1 LYDGGVTRLVTLRS
15 DTVQLGSGSLDIH
28 SFGVVAMQKP
38 VLVLGALAMLTQ
50 PALASPEG
58 TWEIEMRDSRYSVE
72 LCGDGTQLC
81 GTLIWL
87 GNGADNAENL
97 PYLNT
102 LLIDHARQTRPNQ
115 WKGDLSIYGQKAGGT
130 ITQVGE
136 NEIVL
141 KGCVAFV
148 ICKTYRMYR
157 YGE

>member
-1 LYDGGVTRLVTLRS
+1 MRK
-15 DTVQLGSGSLDIH
+15 TVL
-28 SFGVVAMQKP
+28 A
-38 VLVLGALAMLTQ
+38 LGALAMLAQ

-102 LLIDHARQTRPNQ
+102 LLIDHARQVKPHQ
-115 WKGDLSIYGQKAGGT
+115 WKGNLNIYGQTAGGT
-130 ITQVGE
+130 ITQVSE
-136 NEIVL
+136 DEIIL

-148 ICKTYRMYR
+148 ICKSYRMYR

>member
-1 LYDGGVTRLVTLRS
+1 
-15 DTVQLGSGSLDIH
+15 
-28 SFGVVAMQKP
+28 MQNP
-38 VLVLGALAMLTQ
+38 VLVLGALAMLAQ

-58 TWEIEMRDSRYSVE
+58 TWEIEMRDSRYSVA

-102 LLIDHARQTRPNQ
+102 LLIDHARQVRPNQ
-115 WKGDLSIYGQKAGGT
+115 WKGDLNIYGQRASGT
-130 ITQVGE
+130 ITQVGADQ
-136 NEIVL
+136 ITL

-148 ICKTYRMYR
+148 ICKTYQMYR
-157 YGE
+157 YAE

>member
-1 LYDGGVTRLVTLRS
+1 MR
-15 DTVQLGSGSLDIH
+15 
-28 SFGVVAMQKP
+28 KP
-38 VLVLGALAMLTQ
+38 VLVLGALAMLAQ

-58 TWEIEMRDSRYSVE
+58 TWEIEMRDSRYDVE

-102 LLIDHARQTRPNQ
+102 LLIDHARQTGPNQ
-115 WKGDLSIYGQKAGGT
+115 WKGDLHIYGQTAGGT
-130 ITQVGE
+130 ITQVSE
-136 NEIVL
+136 DEIVL
-141 KGCVAFV
+141 QGCVVLV

-157 YGE
+157 YAE